1 MSYFGLDKKENKPN
15 NNEEEAQKLKEDE
28 KDDKEKP
35 DQNNDD
41 KKKEG
46 NDKLGLDV
54 NEEHEKNMDDK
65 LEEGDD
71 QRKADTII
79 QRIEYDMRN
88 TAKEVRLKV
97 GDKIN
102 MEKMR
107 RWELKIFNIYITP
120 LREMVDPFVQ
130 FTVGGNYS
138 VQVFSNKSGQ
148 SYKVPK
154 GERGFADKTEV
165 LKNVDA
171 LERRPFDKIIL
182 SELRMSYSMINN
194 QKLMAEL
201 WDYNTVWMNKIM
213 GYTTIDLIDV
223 VNGNMNQQVEIKK
236 KEAKKKRP
244 KLQALIE
251 FKCIFQEIWD
261 YSITFLNFKVENT
274 LSTRQQKS
282 SKAKAPN
289 LQIAIEVEGSKPI
302 DSYKHVKSEVVSSC
316 SNPQFSNFDDPI
328 VFRGTYSSLEAQ
340 NLVIRLINHSMVFSE
355 VISTKTVNLQGIFE
369 FERIKSDFPL
379 VDEQSNE
386 KYNAKFEAS
395 VKIETDTKYQQKGDN
410 TTLYSTKKYLC
421 INIMRIENIRPA
433 ETRGIV
439 DSFVSV
445 EYTGISQRTRTIKEN
460 NNPIFNET
468 LFFMVP
474 IKEDL
479 LKDVQRNAQKIN
491 EQFAKNNEVVFNL
504 MIEGDDNTYD
514 NLGIANFHLSDLKT
528 GGIIQQR
535 KYFADDLKKDKK
547 YMSRIYTGK
556 IKLVSA
562 FSLSNNTYINFEAWF
577 LDDFPDLIDFGEKK
591 SLKDMGDKIPL
602 ELSYALKNTKETDEF
617 YDRYKKRI
625 AEVFRQYVNYSF
637 KERSFFE
644 VYQMDQYKNVHLV
657 PYYLS
662 AISLPM
668 KNFTKSDRENN
679 PFFHDYNMTTL
690 DEIAH
695 FVRCFPIN
703 LDSKGDVW
711 SSPDYVVKVRK
722 GGLED
727 HAILMACLMLGLKK
741 IKKVSLDELEGNE
754 NNSTKNPISE
764 KEGTTTTGNTKAKT
778 TTTGKGTTKGGTQ
791 MEIET
796 TIAEVFPYENRV
808 FVCVGRLK
816 YSKLRHTWVMT
827 IGDDYRDITFW
838 DPKMFYKFN
847 LSGRVLEP
855 EKLRN
860 FLMGKY
866 LDYESIKAGVTVE
879 AEDQDDLDES
889 HESVKQDKSDYE
901 DKILPLLNDS
911 AVVRY
916 EDEKLYKDNIL
927 NENDILIQNYGATN
941 DNAKTNFLKQALNFQ
956 VDDQIIIANSDE
968 PNKKK
973 VNFLDEEKKKME
985 EELNSDNDRFF
996 LPIDEF
1002 KDRSGKTVSHTCMPY
1017 ETIDVNKVL
1026 IINVILDYLQQ
1037 EQHIRQQ
1044 AIS

>member
-1 MSYFGLDKKENKPN
+1 MSYFGLDKKENKEN
-15 NNEEEAQKLKEDE
+15 INDEEAKGLKEDE
-28 KDDKEKP
+28 KEDKEK
-35 DQNNDD
+35 QEG
-41 KKKEG
+41 KEG
-46 NDKLGLDV
+46 DKNAGGDKRAPDMNQQHEDDLNDKLDDV
-54 NEEHEKNMDDK
+54 
-65 LEEGDD
+65 DD

-102 MEKMR
+102 MEKLR
-107 RWELKIFNIYITP
+107 RWELKIFNVYITP

-130 FTVGGNYS
+130 FTVGGDYS

-182 SELRMSYSMINN
+182 SEIRMSYSMINN
-194 QKLMAEL
+194 QKLMIEL
-201 WDYNTVWMNKIM
+201 WDYNTIWMNKIM
-213 GYTTIDLIDV
+213 GYCTIDLIDV

-244 KLQALIE
+244 KIQALIE
-251 FKCIFQEIWD
+251 FKCLFQEIWD
-261 YSITFLNFKVENT
+261 YSISFLNFKVENT

-282 SKAKAPN
+282 SKVKAPN
-289 LQIAIEVEGSKPI
+289 LQVSIEVEGSKII
-302 DSYKHVKSEVVSSC
+302 DMYKHTKSEVVSSC
-316 SNPQFSNFDDPI
+316 SNPQFSNFDDVI

-340 NLVIRLINHSMVFSE
+340 NLVFKLISHTALFSN
-355 VISTKTVNLQGIFE
+355 VLSVKTVNLQGIFE
-369 FERIKSDFPL
+369 FERIKSDFAL

-386 KYNAKFEAS
+386 KYNSKFEAS
-395 VKIETDTKYQQKGDN
+395 VKIETDTRYQQKGDN

-479 LKDVQRNAQKIN
+479 LKDIPRNAQKIN

-528 GGIIQQR
+528 AGIVQQR
-535 KYFADDLKKDKK
+535 KYFADDLKKDKR

-591 SLKDMGDKIPL
+591 SLKEMGDKIPV
-602 ELSYALKNTKETDEF
+602 ELSYALKNTKDTDEF
-617 YDRYKKRI
+617 YDKYKKRI

-637 KERSFFE
+637 KERCFFE

-662 AISLPM
+662 AISLPL
-668 KNFTKSDRENN
+668 KNFTKTDRENN
-679 PFFHDYNMTTL
+679 PFFHDYNLTTL

-741 IKKVSLDELEGNE
+741 IKKITLEELEGDL

-764 KEGTTTTGNTKAKT
+764 KEGAITSKTKT
-778 TTTGKGTTKGGTQ
+778 TNTETTKGNTAKGGTTVGQ
-791 MEIET
+791 TPMQVET

-808 FVCVGRLK
+808 FVCVGKLK
-816 YSKLRHTWVMT
+816 FQKQRHTWVMT

-847 LSGRVLEP
+847 LYGRVLEP
-855 EKLRN
+855 DKLRN

-866 LDYESIKAGVTVE
+866 LDYESIKAGVAVN
-879 AEDQDDLDES
+879 AEEEDDIDES
-889 HESVKQDKSDYE
+889 HESIKQDKSDYE

-911 AVVRY
+911 AIVRY

-927 NENDILIQNYGATN
+927 NENEILIQNYGVTN

-973 VNFLDEEKKKME
+973 VNFLEEEKKKME

-1002 KDRSGKTVSHTCMPY
+1002 KDRSGKTVGHTCMPY
-1017 ETIDVNKVL
+1017 ETIDVRIVL
-1026 IINVILDYLQQ
+1026 LLIDYIQ
-1037 EQHIRQQ
+1037 
-1044 AIS
+1044 